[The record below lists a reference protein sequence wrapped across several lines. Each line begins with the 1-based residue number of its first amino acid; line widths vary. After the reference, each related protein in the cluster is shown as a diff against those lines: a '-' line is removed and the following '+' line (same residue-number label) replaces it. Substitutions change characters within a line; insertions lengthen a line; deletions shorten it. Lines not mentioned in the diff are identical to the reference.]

1 MIDLYVIGGSIVI
14 LILIIYECIIH
25 KVIPQFWIPHTEKI
39 QEDLKTR
46 GGTMSNP
53 WNYVAGGLL
62 AISFSLGNILLVL
75 DVSGIQKGIGIVLIL
90 FIFVCVVRLEEHV
103 INYEKHK
110 SLDAL
115 EQPEVQ
121 T

>member
-1 MIDLYVIGGSIVI
+1 
-14 LILIIYECIIH
+14 
-25 KVIPQFWIPHTEKI
+25 
-39 QEDLKTR
+39 
-46 GGTMSNP
+46 MSNP
-53 WNYVAGGLL
+53 FNYIAGGLL
-62 AISFSLGNILLVL
+62 ATAFSLANIQAAL
-75 DVSGIQKGIGIVLIL
+75 DISGIHKGIGIVLIL